1 MTFETLAPMIGLAA
15 VVIWGINLYI
25 MLHVHKLDTD
35 GIPPYPDDDG
45 IDMPPLSLI
54 CSDEESTV

>member
-1 MTFETLAPMIGLAA
+1 MIGLAA